1 MSEFLRVEQG
11 EKEIAEEENRNQQ
24 HNRRNQTHCRSPQ
37 LLAGFDV
44 EKRQSEEKR
53 REE

>member
-1 MSEFLRVEQG
+1 MSEFLRVEQSD
-11 EKEIAEEENRNQQ
+11 EKIAEQENRDQQ
-24 HNRRNQTHCRSPQ
+24 HNSRYETHRRSPQ

-53 REE
+53 REK